1 MMHILHYVLCSRQA
15 YTSGS
20 KRQERT
26 GVARRHS
33 MHATV
38 RQVTSPAG
46 DPAWFVSGYETIKR
60 LLTDPRLGRSH
71 PDPKQ
76 ASRYSEAAI
85 FGQPMAASPNEQ
97 AEHAAMRKL
106 LSPSFSARRL
116 ALLRPRVQALV
127 DGLLD
132 EMAQQSPP
140 VDAHE
145 AISFPFRALV
155 ICELLGVPVEEREDF
170 RRWSDAAADMTDG
183 ARSRAGWKALWQYMR
198 ALIEHKRQQPA
209 EDVLSDM
216 VTASA
221 KDAQQVSDVKTAT
234 ADQIVPLAAGL
245 LFAGH
250 ETTVAAIDKGLVLL
264 LANPIQREAL
274 QHDPALVSQVL
285 EEILRLPLPVPVP
298 DTGRASG
305 LPRYANADIVLD
317 DVTIHA
323 GELVLLDL
331 QGANLDPRPFPAPEA
346 FDLARA
352 ANAHMTFGHGPHYCI
367 GAPLARIELQ
377 ALFGA
382 LFRRFPTLRLAMPT
396 ETLRPRGPLRTGG
409 HAHSPVT
416 R

>member
-1 MMHILHYVLCSRQA
+1 
-15 YTSGS
+15 
-20 KRQERT
+20 
-26 GVARRHS
+26 

-46 DPAWFVSGYETIKR
+46 DPAWLVSGYETIKR

-71 PDPKQ
+71 PDPTH
-76 ASRYSEAAI
+76 ASRYSEAVV

-97 AEHAAMRKL
+97 AEHTAMRKL

-116 ALLRPRVQALV
+116 ALLRPHVQALV

-132 EMAQQSPP
+132 ELGRKSPP

-145 AISFPFRALV
+145 AISFPLPALV
-155 ICELLGVPVEEREDF
+155 ICELLGVPVEDREDF
-170 RRWSDAAADMTDG
+170 RRWSDDAADMTDG

-198 ALIEHKRQQPA
+198 ALLERKRREPA
-209 EDVLSDM
+209 EDVLSDLIAA
-216 VTASA
+216 TAQH
-221 KDAQQVSDVKTAT
+221 AQQAGDIEEAT

-250 ETTVAAIDKGLVLL
+250 ETTVAAIDKGIVLL
-264 LANPIQREAL
+264 LANLTQREAL
-274 QHDPALVSQVL
+274 QHAPALVSQVI
-285 EEILRLPLPVPVP
+285 EGVLRLPLPVPVP

-331 QGANLDPRPFPAPEA
+331 QGANLDPRHFAAPEA

-352 ANAHMTFGHGPHYCI
+352 DNAHMTFGHGPHYCI

-377 ALFGA
+377 AVFGT
-382 LFRRFPTLRLAMPT
+382 LFRRFPTLRLAAPT
-396 ETLRPRGPLRTGG
+396 EQLRPRSPLLTGG
-409 HAHSPVT
+409 LTALPVAW
-416 R
+416 

>member
-1 MMHILHYVLCSRQA
+1 
-15 YTSGS
+15 
-20 KRQERT
+20 
-26 GVARRHS
+26 

-38 RQVTSPAG
+38 RQVTSPAS
-46 DPAWFVSGYETIKR
+46 DPAWFVSEYETIKR

-71 PDPKQ
+71 PDPKH
-76 ASRYSEAAI
+76 ASRYSEAVI

-132 EMAQQSPP
+132 ELGRKSPP

-145 AISFPFRALV
+145 AISFPLPALV
-155 ICELLGVPVEEREDF
+155 ICELLGVPVEDREDF
-170 RRWSDAAADMTDG
+170 RRWSDDAADMTDG

-198 ALIEHKRQQPA
+198 ALLERKRREPA
-209 EDVLSDM
+209 EDVLSDLIAA
-216 VTASA
+216 TAQH
-221 KDAQQVSDVKTAT
+221 AQQADDIEEAT

-250 ETTVAAIDKGLVLL
+250 ETTVAAIDKGIVLL
-264 LANPIQREAL
+264 LANLTQREAL
-274 QHDPALVSQVL
+274 QHDPALVSQVI
-285 EEILRLPLPVPVP
+285 EEVLRLPLPVPVP

-331 QGANLDPRPFPAPEA
+331 QGANLDPQRFAAPEA

-352 ANAHMTFGHGPHYCI
+352 DNAHMTFGHGPHYCI

-377 ALFGA
+377 AVFGT
-382 LFRRFPTLRLAMPT
+382 LFRRFPTLRLAAPT
-396 ETLRPRGPLRTGG
+396 EQLRPRSHLLTGG
-409 HAHSPVT
+409 LTALPVAW
-416 R
+416 